1 MSSPSDVF
9 IPKLASLRQ
18 ASQSKVFSTPWK
30 KSDVVLVVHGKEFH
44 VHRSILT
51 MQSPVFEAMLDGHFK
66 EATQKKITLKGKTSQ
81 DMLQFLK
88 LLYPPNMLNEPLV
101 SFTDEKVFKM
111 LALADEYQ
119 AENVI
124 KQCLQETKI
133 TPENALKIRP
143 YAVKYNKSVL
153 GKCNEVNEVIKRNI
167 ATSEIKKEFISGQD
181 KELLE
186 ELLVTKC
193 HFLESVVVDAYDL
206 LKDMLEKTLVS
217 EEDKISMKM
226 DSDYCCGHKVAVS
239 DFKTTRNCQH
249 CLHAYKKSFIDKA
262 LRGVFTS
269 RNQSRGD
276 KLFNT
281 KKL

>member
-1 MSSPSDVF
+1 MSSLSNFSVL
-9 IPKLASLRQ
+9 KVASLRQ
-18 ASQSKVFSTPWK
+18 ASQRNVFSSPWK
-30 KSDVVLVVHGKEFH
+30 KSDVVLVVQGKEFH

-101 SFTDEKVFKM
+101 SFTDGKVFKM

-133 TPENALKIRP
+133 TPENAFKIRP
-143 YAVKYNKSVL
+143 YAVKYNELVL

-167 ATSEIKKEFISGQD
+167 ATSKIEKELSGQD
-181 KELLE
+181 KEALGE
-186 ELLVTKC
+186 VLVTKC

-262 LRGVFTS
+262 YLS
-269 RNQSRGD
+269 RNRAD

>member
-1 MSSPSDVF
+1 M
-9 IPKLASLRQ
+9 KLH
-18 ASQSKVFSTPWK
+18 P
-30 KSDVVLVVHGKEFH
+30 
-44 VHRSILT
+44 
-51 MQSPVFEAMLDGHFK
+51 
-66 EATQKKITLKGKTSQ
+66 
-81 DMLQFLK
+81 
-88 LLYPPNMLNEPLV
+88 
-101 SFTDEKVFKM
+101 
-111 LALADEYQ
+111 
-119 AENVI
+119 ENVM

-133 TPENALKIRP
+133 TPENAFKIRP
-143 YAVKYNKSVL
+143 YAVKYNESVL

-186 ELLVTKC
+186 KLLVTKC

-262 LRGVFTS
+262 YLS
-269 RNQSRGD
+269 RNRAD